1 MRRVQDFDEEMARK
15 AVSTS
20 KVIKLATV
28 KASKSA
34 KTSKAVT
41 KPVYVLNGPNLNLL
55 GLREPEIYGNT
66 TLAGIEKLVATA
78 AKARGVNVLCL
89 QSNHEGE
96 LVTWIQEARSMASGL
111 IINPAAYAHTSIA
124 IHDAL
129 AMLDIPVVE
138 VHISNV
144 HKREEFRHYSY
155 VSSVVTGVICGLG
168 VKGYTLALDAI
179 LADLSK

>member
-1 MRRVQDFDEEMARK
+1 MARK
-15 AVSTS
+15 AAATS
-20 KVIKLATV
+20 KVVKLAP
-28 KASKSA
+28 ASKSTKAA
-34 KTSKAVT
+34 KAIA
-41 KPVYVLNGPNLNLL
+41 KPIYVLNGPNLNLL
-55 GLREPEIYGNT
+55 GLREPEIYGST
-66 TLAGIEKLVATA
+66 SLADIEKLVARH

-96 LVTWIQEARSMASGL
+96 LVTWVQEARAMASGV
-111 IINPAAYAHTSIA
+111 IINAAAYSHTSIA

-144 HKREEFRHYSY
+144 HKREEFRHFSFM
-155 VSSVVTGVICGLG
+155 SSVATGVICGLG

-179 LADLSK
+179 IDDISK

>member
-1 MRRVQDFDEEMARK
+1 MARK
-15 AVSTS
+15 AV
-20 KVIKLATV
+20 
-28 KASKSA
+28 A
-34 KTSKAVT
+34 KTKTAKAGATKTGPATKAAKPAIV

-55 GLREPEIYGNT
+55 GLREPEIYGST
-66 TLAGIEKLVATA
+66 SLSDIEKKVAA
-78 AKARGVNVLCL
+78 HAKKHGVNVLCL
-89 QSNHEGE
+89 QSNHEGD
-96 LVTWIQEARSMASGL
+96 LVTWIQEARSMAAGL

-155 VSSVVTGVICGLG
+155 VSSVVSGVICGLG
-168 VKGYTLALDAI
+168 IKGYTLALDAI
-179 LADLSK
+179 LADLTK

>member
-1 MRRVQDFDEEMARK
+1 MPRHFDRKMAK
-15 AVSTS
+15 KSTS
-20 KVIKLATV
+20 APKSVA
-28 KASKSA
+28 KAKGG
-34 KTSKAVT
+34 

-55 GLREPEIYGNT
+55 GLREPEIYGRT
-66 TLAGIEKLVATA
+66 SLADIEKLVTA
-78 AKARGVNVLCL
+78 HAKARGATVLCL

-111 IINPAAYAHTSIA
+111 IINAAAYSHTSIA

-129 AMLDIPVVE
+129 AMLDIPAVE

-155 VSSVVTGVICGLG
+155 MSSVVKGVICGLG
-168 VKGYTLALDAI
+168 VQGYTLALDAI
-179 LADLSK
+179 LADISK

>member
-1 MRRVQDFDEEMARK
+1 MARK
-15 AVSTS
+15 AVSASKEAKPAAVTTS
-20 KVIKLATV
+20 AKAP
-28 KASKSA
+28 KASKA
-34 KTSKAVT
+34 IA

-55 GLREPEIYGNT
+55 GLREPEIYGST
-66 TLAGIEKLVATA
+66 SLADIEKLVATH

-89 QSNHEGE
+89 QSNHEGD
-96 LVTWIQEARSMASGL
+96 LVTWVQEARSMASGL
-111 IINPAAYAHTSIA
+111 IINPAAYSHTSIA

-144 HKREEFRHYSY
+144 HKREEFRHFSFM
-155 VSSVVTGVICGLG
+155 SSVVTGVICGLG

-179 LADLSK
+179 IADISK